1 MARLRHVAPAAG
13 FVGAV
18 SLALTC
24 GLPLFPRCGLL
35 MTVHGG
41 GLGSGGVEVAL
52 QLPRSISCGKVGFSD
67 REGGLLAPVGFL
79 GLIVELV
86 AV

>member
-1 MARLRHVAPAAG
+1 
-13 FVGAV
+13 
-18 SLALTC
+18 
-24 GLPLFPRCGLL
+24 

-52 QLPRSISCGKVGFSD
+52 QLRRSISCGKVGFSD